1 MMRRIAGQMGRTGRG
16 GRFALAGAAGAV
28 GAASLVLA
36 ACGTGDNNAT
46 AGSPGTN
53 PATNPGPASNTKP
66 ANIGAVTVKTYD
78 GGSDDLLTAGLGKDG
93 LAAALAPLPQN
104 PTAAELRR
112 YAIYTNYRALVDTTP
127 GGGYGTLYGPN
138 VDAQG
143 NITGGQGKVAG
154 REYLAFSDDGSGQQN
169 VTMLVQIPDSFNVAK
184 PCLITATSSGS
195 RGVYGAISTGEWAL
209 KRGCAVAY
217 TDKGT
222 GAAPHDLDTDTV
234 PLIDGTRAIRATAGG
249 SAQFAA
255 PLPGTSLA
263 AFNALAPHRLA
274 FKHAHSQRNPEKDWG
289 AFTLQAAQ
297 FAIWAVNDR
306 FGTVAPDGSRQR
318 SLGPDQ
324 IVVIAS
330 SVSNGGGAA
339 IAAAEQDTLGLI
351 DGVAVGE
358 PNLNLPDNTGVT
370 VTRGGTPVSKSG
382 RPLYDYTTTANLL
395 QLCTS
400 QATALAGAPGV
411 GLYPVVQLAQ
421 PAINRCQSLASAG
434 LVAGTD
440 PASRAASALQK
451 LHDSGWEAESD
462 ALHPSLAL
470 FEVAN
475 AVSVTFANALA
486 RASVADRLCGF
497 SFAATG
503 ATVPVPAAIA
513 PATLNALFATGNGV
527 PPAAGVQLINDN
539 NPGGPLRDIYSQSPG
554 SNLADA
560 NLDGAR
566 CLRGLLTGTDAQSLA
581 LQAGLAQTLRSGDLR
596 GKPAIIVHGR
606 SDALLPV
613 NHTSRPY
620 LGYNRLKEGS
630 ASKLSYI
637 EVTNGQHFD
646 SFIGA
651 VAGYDNRFIPLH
663 VYLNRA
669 LDAVYENLTAGRA
682 LPPSQVVRTVARG
695 GTTSPAPTLLS
706 TNLPPLATVPADA
719 DRITVSGGTV
729 EVPN

>member
-1 MMRRIAGQMGRTGRG
+1 M
-16 GRFALAGAAGAV
+16 L
-28 GAASLVLA
+28 LA
-36 ACGTGDNNAT
+36 ACGSGDNNT
-46 AGSPGTN
+46 SSGNTN
-53 PATNPGPASNTKP
+53 PNIKP
-66 ANIGAVTVKTYD
+66 ANIGTVTVKSYD
-78 GGSDDLLTAGLGKDG
+78 GSTDDLLTAGLGKDG
-93 LAAALAPLPQN
+93 LASATQPLPLDPAA

-112 YAIYTNYRALVDTTP
+112 YAIYTNYRALVDTTA
-127 GGGYGTLYGPN
+127 GGGYGSLYGPN

-143 NITGGQGKVAG
+143 NATTGQGKVAG
-154 REYLAFSDDGSGQQN
+154 REYVAFSDDGSGLQN
-169 VTMLVQIPDSFNVAK
+169 VTMVVQIPDSFNVAK

-234 PLIDGTRAIRATAGG
+234 PLIDGTRASRATAGAT
-249 SAQFAA
+249 AQFAA
-255 PLPGTSLA
+255 PFPNTSLA

-289 AFTLQAAQ
+289 TFTLQAAD
-297 FAIWAVNDR
+297 FAIWAINDR
-306 FGTVAPDGSRQR
+306 FGSVATDGTRQR
-318 SLGPDQ
+318 SLGPDKV
-324 IVVIAS
+324 VVIAS

-339 IAAAEQDTLGLI
+339 IAAAEQDTQGLI

-370 VTRGGTPVSKSG
+370 VTRGGVPVSKSG

-400 QATALAGAPGV
+400 QATALVNV
-411 GLYPVVQLAQ
+411 GLAQ
-421 PAINRCQSLASAG
+421 PALNRCQSLANGG
-434 LVAGTD
+434 LVTGPDA
-440 PASRAASALQK
+440 ASQAASALQA
-451 LHDSGWEAESD
+451 LHAFGWEPESD

-486 RASVADRLCGF
+486 RAGVADRLCGL
-497 SFAATG
+497 SFAAAGT
-503 ATVPVPAAIA
+503 AVLTPAAIA
-513 PATLNALFATGNGV
+513 PATLNVLYATGNGV

-539 NPGGPLRDIYSQSPG
+539 NPGGPLRDIYSQSPS
-554 SNLADA
+554 SNVADA

-566 CLRGLLTGTDAQSLA
+566 CLRGLLTGTGAQAQA
-581 LQAGLAQTLRSGDLR
+581 LQAGLAQTLRSGNLH
-596 GKPAIIVHGR
+596 GKPTIIVHGR

-620 LGYNRLKEGS
+620 LGYNRLQEGN

-669 LDAVYENLTAGRA
+669 LDAVYDNLTTGRA

-695 GTTSPAPTLLS
+695 GTTSPAPTILP
-706 TNLPPLATVPADA
+706 TNLPPFAATPADV
-719 DRITVSGGTV
+719 DRITVNGSTV
-729 EVPN
+729 QVPN

>member
-1 MMRRIAGQMGRTGRG
+1 MLRGLAGHSGLTLYGARL
-16 GRFALAGAAGAV
+16 ALAGAAG
-28 GAASLVLA
+28 LLLA
-36 ACGTGDNNAT
+36 ACGSGDNNASS
-46 AGSPGTN
+46 GNTN
-53 PATNPGPASNTKP
+53 PNTKP
-66 ANIGAVTVKTYD
+66 ANIGTVTIKNYD
-78 GGSDDLLTAGLGKDG
+78 GNTDDLLTAGLGKDG
-93 LAAALAPLPQN
+93 LGSATQPLPLN
-104 PTAAELRR
+104 PAAPTAAELRR
-112 YAIYTNYRALVDTTP
+112 YAIYTNYRALVDTTA
-127 GGGYGTLYGPN
+127 GGGYGSLYGPN

-143 NITGGQGKVAG
+143 NITTGQGKVAG

-234 PLIDGTRAIRATAGG
+234 ALIDGTRASRAAAGTN
-249 SAQFAA
+249 AQFAA
-255 PLPGTSLA
+255 PFPNTSLA

-289 AFTLQAAQ
+289 TFTLQAAD
-297 FAIWAVNDR
+297 FAIWAINDR
-306 FGTVAPDGSRQR
+306 FGNVATDGTRQR
-318 SLGPDQ
+318 SLGPDKV
-324 IVVIAS
+324 VVIAS

-339 IAAAEQDTLGLI
+339 IAAAEQDTQGLI

-358 PNLNLPDNTGVT
+358 PNLNLPGNTGVT
-370 VTRGGTPVSKSG
+370 VTRGGVPVSKSG

-400 QATALAGAPGV
+400 QATALVNAPGV
-411 GLYPVVQLAQ
+411 ALYALPTVGLAQ
-421 PAINRCQSLASAG
+421 PALNRCQSLANAG
-434 LVAGTD
+434 LVTGPDAATQ
-440 PASRAASALQK
+440 AASALQA
-451 LHDSGWEAESD
+451 LHAFGWEPESD

-486 RASVADRLCGF
+486 RAAVADRLCGF

-503 ATVPVPAAIA
+503 TAVLTPAAIP
-513 PATLNALFATGNGV
+513 PATLNVLYATGNGV

-539 NPGGPLRDIYSQSPG
+539 NPGGPLRDIYSQSP
-554 SNLADA
+554 SNNVADA
-560 NLDGAR
+560 NFDGAR
-566 CLRGLLTGTDAQSLA
+566 CLRGLLTGTGAQGQA
-581 LQAGLAQTLRSGDLR
+581 LQAGLAQTLRSGNLH

-620 LGYNRLKEGS
+620 LGYNRLQEGG
-630 ASKLSYI
+630 ASKLSYV

-669 LDAVYENLTAGRA
+669 LDAVYDNLTTGRA

-695 GTTSPAPTLLS
+695 GTASPAPAILPA
-706 TNLPPLATVPADA
+706 NLPPFAATPADA
-719 DRITVSGGTV
+719 DRITVNGSTV

>member
-1 MMRRIAGQMGRTGRG
+1 MWREFAVSIG
-16 GRFALAGAAGAV
+16 GTVRPVWSATRARLALAGAAG
-28 GAASLVLA
+28 LLLA
-36 ACGTGDNNAT
+36 ACGGGNNNNS
-46 AGSPGTN
+46 GNGN
-53 PATNPGPASNTKP
+53 PNIKP
-66 ANIGAVTVKTYD
+66 VNIGTVTIKSYD
-78 GGSDDLLTAGLGKDG
+78 GNTDDLLTAGLGKDG
-93 LAAALAPLPQN
+93 LASATAPLPLN
-104 PTAAELRR
+104 PAAPTAVELRR
-112 YAIYTNYRALVDTTP
+112 YAIYTNYRALVDTTT
-127 GGGYGTLYGPN
+127 GGGFGSLYGPN

-143 NITGGQGKVAG
+143 NVTASQGKVAG
-154 REYLAFSDDGSGQQN
+154 REYLAFSDDGSGKQN

-234 PLIDGTRAIRATAGG
+234 PLIDGTRAPRSTAGAN
-249 SAQFAA
+249 AQFAA
-255 PLPGTSLA
+255 PFPTTTLA

-297 FAIWAVNDR
+297 FALWALNDR
-306 FGTVAPDGSRQR
+306 FGTVASDGTRER
-318 SLGPDQ
+318 SFAPETV
-324 IVVIAS
+324 VVIAS

-339 IAAAEQDTLGLI
+339 IAAAEQDTQGLI

-358 PNLNLPDNTGVT
+358 PNLNLPAVTGVT
-370 VTRGGTPVSKSG
+370 VTRGGAPVLASG
-382 RPLYDYTTTANLL
+382 RTLYDYTTTANLL

-400 QATALAGAPGV
+400 QAVALVNAPAV
-411 GLYPVVQLAQ
+411 SLYGLPAVALAQ
-421 PAINRCQSLASAG
+421 PALNRCQLLVSAG
-434 LVAGTD
+434 IITGPDTATQ
-440 PASRAASALQK
+440 AANALQA
-451 LHDSGWEAESD
+451 LHDAGWEAESD
-462 ALHPSLAL
+462 VLHPSLAL

-486 RASVADRLCGF
+486 RASVTDRLCGL

-503 ATVPVPAAIA
+503 TAVLTPAVIA
-513 PATLNALFATGNGV
+513 PEVLNILYATGNGV

-539 NPGGPLRDIYSQSPG
+539 NPGGPLRDIYSKSPG
-554 SNLADA
+554 NGVADA

-566 CLRGLLTGTDAQSLA
+566 CLRGLLSGADAQSQA
-581 LQAGLAQTLRSGDLR
+581 LQAGLAQTLRSGNLH

-620 LGYNRLKEGS
+620 LGYNNLQEGG

-669 LDAVYENLTAGRA
+669 LDAVYANLTAGTA

-695 GTTSPAPTLLS
+695 GTLSPAPTILP
-706 TNLPPLATVPADA
+706 TNLPPFAAVPANA
-719 DRITVSGGTV
+719 DRITVTGGTV